1 MQETPQNASNVP
13 LLERVRAYSQKS
25 SKGHRKIAEF
35 ILDNYVSASYM
46 TASKLAQEVGV
57 SESTVV
63 RFAMNLGFEG
73 YPELQSSLRSVLK
86 NKLTSLERI
95 EIANEPA
102 HHSRQHR

>member
-73 YPELQSSLRSVLK
+73 YGDVFGFTRD
-86 NKLTSLERI
+86 I
-95 EIANEPA
+95 
-102 HHSRQHR
+102 